1 MIPMVEPGY
10 MEVPMQSLGQTIR
23 FIIERRPGLSDCELA
38 FAIYGKRTQQLVNG
52 ECRQL
57 QSSGTL
63 TRRKRLDGLVGNF
76 PPNEVSLSTVHIV

>member
-1 MIPMVEPGY
+1 
-10 MEVPMQSLGQTIR
+10 MQSLGQTIR

-57 QSSGTL
+57 ESCGTL
-63 TRRKRLDGLVGNF
+63 TRRKRLDGLVGNY
-76 PPNEVSLSTVHIV
+76 PPNEVSHDWH